1 MIGHIQGKV
10 LFSDG
15 AEAIISTNSGIGH
28 QIFYSQVLPEGEPIA
43 LYIAHV
49 IKEDS
54 QSLFGFNTLREKKLF
69 ELLLTVKGVGPKS
82 AFSLVGSV
90 GFDQVCEAITLEN
103 RKILTLAPGVGN
115 RAAAQIILDLASKIL
130 SVKMYSDKYDSGR
143 EQRPDSTQE
152 LALNQLPLS
161 PVEKPLGTRGAGK
174 INHQQMINDT
184 IMACK
189 ELGFNEDQ
197 VLPQATKLL
206 REGSVTKPEQL
217 IHLVLKGM

>member
-1 MIGHIQGKV
+1 MIGHIQGKI

-15 AEAIISTNSGIGH
+15 SEALLATNSGVGY
-28 QIFYSQVLPEGEPIA
+28 QVYCSQVLPEGEQVA

-54 QSLFGFNTLREKKLF
+54 QSLFGFNSLREKKLF

-82 AFSLVGSV
+82 AFSLVGNV
-90 GFDQVCEAITLEN
+90 GFDPVCEAITLEN

-115 RAAAQIILDLASKIL
+115 RAAAQIILDLAGKIM
-130 SVKMYSDKYDSGR
+130 SVKMYSDKYDAPQVVETTNSPN
-143 EQRPDSTQE
+143 E
-152 LALNQLPLS
+152 LPLR
-161 PVEKPLGTRGAGK
+161 PVEQPLSLRTGQR
-174 INHQQMINDT
+174 NHQQIINDT

-189 ELGFNEDQ
+189 ELGFSEEH
-197 VLPQATKLL
+197 VLSRATKIM
-206 REGSVTKPEQL
+206 REGDISKPEQL